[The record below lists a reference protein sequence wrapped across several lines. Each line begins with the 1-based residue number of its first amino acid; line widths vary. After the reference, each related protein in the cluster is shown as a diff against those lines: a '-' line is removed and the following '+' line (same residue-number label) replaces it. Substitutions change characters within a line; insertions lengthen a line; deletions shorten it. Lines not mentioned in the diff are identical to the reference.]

1 MAFKPPDNRRT
12 EPQSMMKLIIG
23 VLAALV
29 LAAGGYFGFE
39 FYVQQRIAADVEAA
53 FATVRASG
61 AKASHGKVAFD
72 LWSRT
77 VTIADISGDFTAEP
91 PASVKIGRVTATGV
105 SQPEAGRFAASRI
118 EAADVEASG
127 TIGTGTGLRASYQ
140 VPRIEISDYVGPAGP
155 MRRLDTSA
163 PVDIYRFALE
173 HFATV
178 TAKSVVAP
186 TLSVKFGA
194 SGSPAVAGIG
204 DYTYAGLALCDIKD
218 GKIAASTV
226 ERVSF
231 TAAMT
236 AAGKTENLSGEMS
249 SLAAYDFDAAA
260 TLAVLD
266 PAHAGDDKYYRAYRQ
281 MTVGAYTATFPQG
294 LKMRIDGVSV
304 DDVGL
309 RPSRLQ
315 FPQLMAIVEAAPP
328 PGTTPTPE
336 QMRNLIGKVAGIYE
350 GIRIGAAEIRGLAMD
365 TPQGA
370 FKLGAVKLASLE
382 NGKIAE
388 FAVEGLEAKAPQ
400 GPVKIGRFAL
410 KALDVANLM
419 RASIQLSVAP
429 QNPAPEQLAALLPLL
444 EGAEIANLVAPYK
457 NTGKPVNIDT
467 LNISW
472 GQFVGPIPTR
482 ARVTLKMSGPVDAS
496 DPDPFKTLAAAGIGS
511 ATVNFDLG
519 AAWTENAR
527 SFALEPATLEI
538 GSVLTASA
546 RLSLANVQRAT
557 FSLNPLQ
564 FAIMAAQIE
573 AGPIEIAMR
582 DTGGIDLAVAQQ
594 ARQQNISL
602 EAARRAITDNIR
614 ESAMKIASANPDI
627 MAVAGAL
634 TRFIEN
640 PRGTLT
646 IKLTPRGKVG
656 MLQIIEALKTGPVG
670 ALARFQVEA
679 TAGR

>member
-23 VLAALV
+23 LLAALV

-39 FYVQQRIAADVEAA
+39 FYLQQRIASDVEAA

-72 LWSRT
+72 LWNRT
-77 VTIADISGDFTAEP
+77 VTIADISGDFATEP

-127 TIGTGTGLRASYQ
+127 TIGTRTGLRASYQ

-155 MRRLDTSA
+155 MRRLDSSA

-178 TAKSVVAP
+178 TAKSAIAP
-186 TLSVKFGA
+186 TLLVKFGA
-194 SGSPAVAGIG
+194 AGKAAIAGAG
-204 DYTYAGLALCDIKD
+204 DYTYSNLALRDIKD

-231 TAAMT
+231 TTAMT
-236 AAGKTENLSGEMS
+236 AAGKTESFSGEVS
-249 SLAAYDFDAAA
+249 NLAAYDFDAAA
-260 TLAVLD
+260 TLVMLD
-266 PAHAGDDKYYRAYRQ
+266 PGHANDDKYYRAYRQ
-281 MTVGAYTATFPQG
+281 MTAGAYTATFQQG
-294 LKMRIDGVSV
+294 LTMRIEGVTV

-315 FPQLMAIVEAAPP
+315 LPQLMAIVEAAPP

-336 QMRNLIGKVAGIYE
+336 QMRDLLGKVAGVYE
-350 GIRIGAAEIRGLAMD
+350 GIRIGGAEIRGFAMD

-370 FKLGAVKLASLE
+370 FKLAAVKLANLE
-382 NGKIAE
+382 NGRIAE
-388 FAVEGLEAKAPQ
+388 FAIEGLEAKAPQ
-400 GPVKIGRFAL
+400 GPVKIGRFVL

-419 RASIQLSVAP
+419 RASMQLSTSP
-429 QNPAPEQLAALLPLL
+429 QNPAPEQLAALLLLL

-457 NTGKPVNIDT
+457 DTGKPVNIDT

-482 ARVTLKMSGPVDAS
+482 ARVTLKMSGPVDAN
-496 DPDPFKTLAAAGIGS
+496 DPDPFKTLAIAGIGS
-511 ATVNFDLG
+511 ASVNFDLG

-527 SFALEPATLEI
+527 AFALEPATLDI
-538 GSVLTASA
+538 GNVLTASA
-546 RLSLANVQRAT
+546 RLSLANVQRGT

-564 FAIMAAQIE
+564 FAIMVAQIE
-573 AGPIEIAMR
+573 AGPIEIALR
-582 DTGGIDLAVAQQ
+582 DTGGVDLAVAQQ
-594 ARQQNISL
+594 ARQQNISR
-602 EAARRAITDNIR
+602 EDARRAITDNIR
-614 ESAMKIASANPDI
+614 ENAMKMASANPDV

-634 TRFIEN
+634 TKFIES

-656 MLQIIEALKTGPVG
+656 MIQIIEALKIGPVA

-679 TAGR
+679 TTGR

>member
-23 VLAALV
+23 LLAALV

-77 VTIADISGDFTAEP
+77 VTIADISGEFTAEP
-91 PASVKIGRVTATGV
+91 PASVKIGRVTASGV

-118 EAADVEASG
+118 EASDVEASG
-127 TIGTGTGLRASYQ
+127 TIGTRAGLRTSYQ

-155 MRRLDTSA
+155 MRRMDSSA
-163 PVDIYRFALE
+163 AIDIYRFALE

-178 TAKSVVAP
+178 TAKSAVAP
-186 TLSVKFGA
+186 TVSVKFAPAGSAAAAGA
-194 SGSPAVAGIG
+194 G
-204 DYTYAGLALCDIKD
+204 DYTYSGVALRDIKD
-218 GKIAASTV
+218 GKVAASTV

-231 TAAMT
+231 TTAMT
-236 AAGKTENLSGEMS
+236 AAGKTENLSGEVS
-249 SLAAYDFDAAA
+249 NLAAYDFDAAA
-260 TLAVLD
+260 TLVILD

-281 MTVGAYTATFPQG
+281 MTVGAYAATFQQG
-294 LKMRIDGVSV
+294 LKMRIDGVTV
-304 DDVGL
+304 DDVGV

-315 FPQLMAIVEAAPP
+315 FPQLIAIVDAAPP

-336 QMRNLIGKVAGIYE
+336 QTRDLLGKIAGIYE
-350 GIRIGAAEIRGLAMD
+350 GIRIGGAEIRGFSMD

-370 FKLGAVKLASLE
+370 FKLAAVKLANLE

-419 RASIQLSVAP
+419 RASVQFAASS
-429 QNPAPEQLAALLPLL
+429 QNPAPEQLAALLLLL

-457 NTGKPVNIDT
+457 NTGKPVNIET
-467 LNISW
+467 LNILW

-482 ARVTLKMSGPVDAS
+482 ARVTLKMTGPVDAS

-511 ATVNFDLG
+511 ASVNFDLG
-519 AAWTENAR
+519 AAWTETAR

-538 GSVLTASA
+538 GNVLTASA

-564 FAIMAAQIE
+564 AAIMAAQIE
-573 AGPIEIAMR
+573 AGPIEIVLR

-594 ARQQNISL
+594 ARQQNISR

-614 ESAMKIASANPDI
+614 ESAMKMATVNPDV

-634 TRFIEN
+634 TRFIES

-646 IKLTPRGKVG
+646 IKLTPRGKVA
-656 MLQIIEALKTGPVG
+656 MMQIVEALKTGPVA

-679 TAGR
+679 TTGR

>member
-1 MAFKPPDNRRT
+1 
-12 EPQSMMKLIIG
+12 MMKIIIG

-29 LAAGGYFGFE
+29 IAAGGYFGFE
-39 FYVQQRIAADVEAA
+39 LYVQQRIAADVEAA
-53 FATVRASG
+53 FTTVRASG
-61 AKASHGKVAFD
+61 AKASHGKVAFN

-77 VTIADISGDFTAEP
+77 VTIADISGDFATEP
-91 PASVKIGRVTATGV
+91 PSSVKIGSITATGV

-127 TIGTGTGLRASYQ
+127 TIGTRTGLHASYQ
-140 VPRIEISDYVGPAGP
+140 VPRIEISEYAGPAGP
-155 MRRLDTSA
+155 MRPLNSSA
-163 PVDIYRFALE
+163 PVDIYRFAME

-194 SGSPAVAGIG
+194 AGSTAVAGAG
-204 DYTYAGLALCDIKD
+204 DYTYTGLALRDIKD

-226 ERVSF
+226 ELVSF
-231 TAAMT
+231 TTAMS
-236 AAGKTENLSGEMS
+236 AGGKTESFSGEAS
-249 SLAAYDFDAAA
+249 NLAAYDFDAAA
-260 TLAVLD
+260 MLVVLD
-266 PAHAGDDKYYRAYRQ
+266 PAHASDDKYYRAYRQ
-281 MTVGAYTATFPQG
+281 MTVGAYTATLPQG
-294 LKMRIDGVSV
+294 LKMRIDGFTV

-315 FPQLMAIVEAAPP
+315 FPQLMAIIEAAPP

-336 QMRNLIGKVAGIYE
+336 QTRDLLGKVAGIYE
-350 GIRIGAAEIRGLAMD
+350 GIRIGGIEMRGLSMD

-370 FKLGAVKLASLE
+370 FKLATIKLANLE

-388 FAVEGLEAKAPQ
+388 LAIEGLDAKAPE

-410 KALDVANLM
+410 KGLDVANLI
-419 RASIQLSVAP
+419 RASIQFAASP
-429 QNPAPEQLAALLPLL
+429 QKPAPEQLAALMLLL
-444 EGAEIANLVAPYK
+444 EGAELANLVAPYK
-457 NTGKPVNIDT
+457 KTGKPVNIDT
-467 LNISW
+467 LNVSW

-482 ARVTLKMSGPVDAS
+482 ARVTVKMNGPVDTN
-496 DPDPFKTLAAAGIGS
+496 DPDPFKMLAMAGIDTAS
-511 ATVNFDLG
+511 INFDLG

-527 SFALEPATLEI
+527 AFALEPATLDI
-538 GSVLTASA
+538 GNVLTASA
-546 RLSLANVQRAT
+546 RLSLANVQRGT

-573 AGPIEIAMR
+573 AGPIEIAVR

-594 ARQQNISL
+594 ARQQNVSR
-602 EAARRAITDNIR
+602 EDARRAITDTIR
-614 ESAMKIASANPDI
+614 ESAMKMASANPDV

-634 TRFIEN
+634 TRFVEN
-640 PRGTLT
+640 PKGTLT
-646 IKLTPRGKVG
+646 IKLTPRGRVG
-656 MLQIIEALKTGPVG
+656 MMQIIESLKTGPVA